1 MSPTGDQEQVKKP
14 QTPFR
19 NTLAIVVAEVGCLTF
34 VILLAAVFGGIWL
47 DRTFNTRPIFTVGLT
62 ILSALVTFVVILW
75 VVRTATSRLESAST
89 LKANHSEEEAN
100 SGKDE

>member
-1 MSPTGDQEQVKKP
+1 MSPTGDQEQLKKR
-14 QTPFR
+14 QTSFR
-19 NTLAIVVAEVGCLTF
+19 NTLATVVAEVGCLTF
-34 VILLAAVFGGIWL
+34 VILLAAVLGGIWL

-62 ILSALVTFVVILW
+62 IVSVLVTFVVILW

-89 LKANHSEEEAN
+89 PKTNHSEEEAN

>member
-1 MSPTGDQEQVKKP
+1 MSPTGDQEQVKKR
-14 QTPFR
+14 QTSF
-19 NTLAIVVAEVGCLTF
+19 NSTLAIVVAEVGCLTF

-62 ILSALVTFVVILW
+62 ILSVVITFVVILW

-89 LKANHSEEEAN
+89 PKTYHTEEEAN